1 VLALPGDRFVLR
13 RPSPARTV
21 GGGTIIDAFPPKRLN
36 RAKTLDRLTSLAKA
50 DLAGRIQILVE
61 ESAGGQSLQN
71 LLRLTGAPVEAL
83 RSAIRQNSRL
93 LLIDPTQLVI
103 SREWIDHHRQ
113 RLVEW
118 LKAFHLRNPAAAGGP
133 IAEARMGLESAL
145 ASVVFE
151 HFPAI
156 RVEGD
161 VVALAGHRPQF
172 STQENQALIK
182 IEQAFRQAGFQP
194 QPANEILQSSGVD
207 MKKARGLLEAL
218 IKNQK
223 LARVSEDMVFHA
235 EVIAHLRKSLAAH
248 KGRRFSVPE
257 FKSWT
262 NISRKYAIPLLEY
275 LDHQRVTRRDGDTRV
290 VL

>member
-1 VLALPGDRFVLR
+1 
-13 RPSPARTV
+13 
-21 GGGTIIDAFPPKRLN
+21 
-36 RAKTLDRLTSLAKA
+36 
-50 DLAGRIQILVE
+50 
-61 ESAGGQSLQN
+61 
-71 LLRLTGAPVEAL
+71 
-83 RSAIRQNSRL
+83 
-93 LLIDPTQLVI
+93 
-103 SREWIDHHRQ
+103 
-113 RLVEW
+113 
-118 LKAFHLRNPAAAGGP
+118 
-133 IAEARMGLESAL
+133 
-145 ASVVFE
+145 
-151 HFPAI
+151 
-156 RVEGD
+156 
-161 VVALAGHRPQF
+161 
-172 STQENQALIK
+172 
-182 IEQAFRQAGFQP
+182 
-194 QPANEILQSSGVD
+194 